1 MATLLLVHAFPVDA
15 SMWKAQVESL
25 GDEHQVV
32 APSLPGFGGTAP
44 VGEVM
49 TMDAAAAFLAGEL
62 DRADQARAVVC
73 GLSMGGY
80 VAFSLWRRH
89 RDRVAGLVLANTR
102 AEPDDDAGRER
113 RRGVAEKARRGGSEA
128 IAESPPPLLSENAPD
143 ALWDRVRAMIR
154 ALPGEAIAAASLGMA
169 ERPDSR
175 PILGQIDVPTAVVT
189 ASGDTLIPPDVSS
202 AMADAIPAADLVV
215 LEGAGH
221 LSNLEDPQGFNTAV
235 RSVLSRSR

>member
-1 MATLLLVHAFPVDA
+1 VATLLLVHAFPVDA
-15 SMWKAQVESL
+15 SMWEAQVQSL
-25 GDEHQVV
+25 GDEHRVL
-32 APSLPGFGGTAP
+32 APSLPGFGGTPPA
-44 VGEVM
+44 GEVM
-49 TMDAAAAFLAGEL
+49 TMDAAADFLAEEL
-62 DRADQARAVVC
+62 DRAGEAGAVVC
-73 GLSMGGY
+73 GLSLGGY

-102 AEPDDDAGRER
+102 AEPDDEAGRER
-113 RRGVAEKARRGGSEA
+113 RRGVAEKARKEGSEA
-128 IAESPPPLLSENAPD
+128 IAESPPPLLSKNAPD

-154 ALPGEAIAAASLGMA
+154 AQPGEAIAAASLGMA

>member
-1 MATLLLVHAFPVDA
+1 
-15 SMWKAQVESL
+15 
-25 GDEHQVV
+25 
-32 APSLPGFGGTAP
+32 
-44 VGEVM
+44 
-49 TMDAAAAFLAGEL
+49 
-62 DRADQARAVVC
+62 
-73 GLSMGGY
+73 
-80 VAFSLWRRH
+80 
-89 RDRVAGLVLANTR
+89 
-102 AEPDDDAGRER
+102 
-113 RRGVAEKARRGGSEA
+113 
-128 IAESPPPLLSENAPD
+128 
-143 ALWDRVRAMIR
+143 
-154 ALPGEAIAAASLGMA
+154 MA

>member
-143 ALWDRVRAMIR
+143 DLWDRVRAMIR
-154 ALPGEAIAAASLGMA
+154 AQPGEAIAAASLGMA

-175 PILGQIDVPTAVVT
+175 PILGEIDVPTAVLT
-189 ASGDTLIPPDVSS
+189 ASGDTLIPPEVSS
-202 AMADAIPAADLVV
+202 SMADAIPEADLVV

-235 RSVLSRSR
+235 RAVLSRAG